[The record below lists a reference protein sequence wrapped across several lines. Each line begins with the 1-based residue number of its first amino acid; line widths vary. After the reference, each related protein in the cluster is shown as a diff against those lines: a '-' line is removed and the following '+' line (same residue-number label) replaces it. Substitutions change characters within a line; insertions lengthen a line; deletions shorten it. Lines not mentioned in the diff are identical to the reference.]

1 MVVLP
6 VLFLLGSLFLCNPVQ
21 AQSDTILML
30 KQAARMLSGLILL
43 TNSYI
48 TLRLVTL
55 VWRLKP
61 YLFALLGVPLF
72 FPVNWKGALTCET
85 SDCNCTFNQQRGCCC
100 AARDMLQLE
109 EDILERMTFLWHD
122 ISTLKGRVQS
132 LTGEHPC
139 LLNSKCFEAI
149 DLCCSV
155 LILPSSLS
163 DKIKVAFKA
172 TMDPNIALMV
182 PGSTERCFG
191 PFNINIPVPFNSVL
205 LNSGNGYNPSLGK
218 THTEKEGLNSY
229 DSYEFNSL
237 TLHSLSLQVSSL
249 PPFLVFT
256 SFLSQ
261 PTHLWER
268 MGASTIK

>member
-6 VLFLLGSLFLCNPVQ
+6 VLFLLGSLFLCDPVQ

-43 TNSYI
+43 TNAYI
-48 TLRLVTL
+48 TLSLVTL

-61 YLFALLGVPLF
+61 YLFDLLGVPLF

-109 EDILERMTFLWHD
+109 EVILERMTFLWHD

-155 LILPSSLS
+155 LILPSRCQIKSRLPSRPQWTQILPLWFLDQQNVALVHSILIFQFPSPLS
-163 DKIKVAFKA
+163 FSTVA
-172 TMDPNIALMV
+172 MDITRPWV
-182 PGSTERCFG
+182 R
-191 PFNINIPVPFNSVL
+191 
-205 LNSGNGYNPSLGK
+205 
-218 THTEKEGLNSY
+218 HTQKKK
-229 DSYEFNSL
+229 D
-237 TLHSLSLQVSSL
+237 
-249 PPFLVFT
+249 
-256 SFLSQ
+256 
-261 PTHLWER
+261 
-268 MGASTIK
+268 

>member
-6 VLFLLGSLFLCNPVQ
+6 ALFLLGSLFLCDPVQ
-21 AQSDTILML
+21 AQSEIILML

-43 TNSYI
+43 TNKW
-48 TLRLVTL
+48 TLVTTL

-72 FPVNWKGALTCET
+72 FPVDWKGALTCEK

-100 AARDMLQLE
+100 AASDMFQLE
-109 EDILERMTFLWHD
+109 EDILGRMKLLWHD

-155 LILPSSLS
+155 LILPSRCQITSRLPSRPQWTQILPLRFLDQQNVALVHSILIFQFPSPLS
-163 DKIKVAFKA
+163 FSTVA
-172 TMDPNIALMV
+172 MDITRPWV
-182 PGSTERCFG
+182 R
-191 PFNINIPVPFNSVL
+191 
-205 LNSGNGYNPSLGK
+205 
-218 THTEKEGLNSY
+218 HTEKEGFKSY